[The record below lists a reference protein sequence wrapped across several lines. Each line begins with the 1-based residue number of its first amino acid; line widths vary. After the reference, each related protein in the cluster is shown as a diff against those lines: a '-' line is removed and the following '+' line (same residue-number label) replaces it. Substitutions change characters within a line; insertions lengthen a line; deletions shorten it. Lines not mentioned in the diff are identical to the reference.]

1 MDLDRRPVP
10 SGTWNEMRRRKSAA
24 RGNFEEYK
32 HPCLTGDLDAA
43 ERIAHLTAPDLP
55 REPAPRPHATAV
67 DGP

>member
-1 MDLDRRPVP
+1 
-10 SGTWNEMRRRKSAA
+10 MRRRKSAA